1 MHKFFIIGSGSWGLT
16 LSKILSENKHK
27 VKLLVRSEEKLLKFK
42 KERIEKGIEIPK
54 EVEFTM
60 DLKDIENFEFV
71 VIVVPSFVFSE
82 TLKNLSRYRD
92 KYFLIATKGFTKE
105 LKLKSQ
111 LFEEIMGNRNFAILS
126 GPNIAIELAQR
137 KPSSTVIASY
147 DYKIAKL
154 FQEALFNDYFRP
166 YIWDDVLGV
175 EIGGNLKNIYAIAGG
190 IIDALN
196 LGLNAKASLL
206 TRALVEMIRFGT
218 YFGAKKKTFSGL
230 SGIGDLMATAF
241 SENSRNHFVGYKL
254 GNGYKLEE
262 IKKELEAKD
271 MVAEGID
278 TTFFVYQISKQ
289 NNIDMPI
296 VKVIKKILLNEISVV
311 DGIKMLIRRPLK
323 IEFEE

>member
-27 VKLLVRSEEKLLKFK
+27 VKLLVRSEEKLLKFR
-42 KERIEKGIEIPK
+42 KERTEKGIEIPK
-54 EVEFTM
+54 DVEFTL

-71 VIVVPSFVFSE
+71 VIAVPSFAFSE
-82 TLKNLSRYRD
+82 TLKKLSKYKD

-111 LFEEIMGNRNFAILS
+111 LFEEVMGNKNFAILS
-126 GPNIAIELAQR
+126 GPNIATELAQK

-147 DYKIAKL
+147 NHRIAKL
-154 FQEALFNDYFRP
+154 FQGALFNDYFRP

-206 TRALVEMIRFGT
+206 TRALAEMIRLGIH
-218 YFGAKKKTFSGL
+218 FGAKKRTFSGL

-241 SENSRNHFVGYKL
+241 SKNSRNHFVGYKL
-254 GNGYKLEE
+254 GSGYKLDE
-262 IKKELEAKD
+262 IKRELEAMN
-271 MVAEGID
+271 MVAEGVD

-296 VKVIKKILLNEISVV
+296 VKVIRKILLNEISIV

-323 IEFEE
+323 MEFEE